1 MSRMDRARRRGG
13 LLWIGAGVVFELGWA
28 AFAGLRPGPI
38 TLVIA
43 GVMVL
48 LAALVATRVSDPRLR
63 VAGTVTA
70 VVLAL
75 DLAGAVADRFGA
87 WGPPGA
93 SGVSWGSWS
102 AFVDY
107 TSLLLGGVPRPWAS
121 VAAVFATAVEVVLAL
136 LLVSGAQRR
145 WVGKAT
151 AGLFVV
157 YLVSMTLTVGPGAV
171 AAYALPILVG
181 GALLVS
187 AIPARE
193 PLAGRDRGAVAS
205 WDSQ

>member
-43 GVMVL
+43 GGKRSLLGELVGVRGL
-48 LAALVATRVSDPRLR
+48 HLAA
-63 VAGTVTA
+63 
-70 VVLAL
+70 
-75 DLAGAVADRFGA
+75 
-87 WGPPGA
+87 PG
-93 SGVSWGSWS
+93 GSS
-102 AFVDY
+102 S
-107 TSLLLGGVPRPWAS
+107 TGGV